1 MKKPCKVADLI
12 TEVEYGLGEF
22 FRFSVVKVEG
32 QWLVLEKIG
41 GSRDGN
47 IRMMDGSKAGGI
59 FSTFEKAA
67 AEVQRIVDNVLAP
80 LTRRE
85 IVRHFTKRWMRR
97 EEQGEKLMAFRAA
110 LLNHRWKRAA
120 VIFEK
125 KFSNFTREAIPRKVL
140 LQISLHL

>member
-22 FRFSVVKVEG
+22 FRFSVVKVES
-32 QWLVLEKIG
+32 QWLVVEKVG

-59 FSTFEKAA
+59 FPTFEKAA
-67 AEVQRIVDNVLAP
+67 VEVQRIVDNVLTP

-85 IVRHFTKRWMRR
+85 IVHHFTKAWMRR
-97 EEQGEKLMAFRAA
+97 EEQGEKLMAFRTA
-110 LLNHRWKRAA
+110 LLNHRWKAA
-120 VIFEK
+120 AAIFEEQ
-125 KFSNFTREAIPRKVL
+125 FSNYTREAIHAKVL
-140 LQISLHL
+140 LQISLKL